1 MQQLLDVS
9 NSNFISIQCHL
20 GGPISHLHY
29 LFPTYSGDQT
39 RGSSDD
45 RCYLAIGL
53 NPIETILTY
62 GDIHQLMITRFA
74 VFDPRVHYLT

>member
-1 MQQLLDVS
+1 MYQIPTLFRS
-9 NSNFISIQCHL
+9 NATYV
-20 GGPISHLHY
+20 GPVSHLHY